1 MKTKLLIACLFVF
14 SFVSAQIP
22 TDETMRYL
30 FTNGSIV
37 NEANP
42 GTGDLVQSGSGV
54 TQEADR
60 DAFTNNAMKLNGVQ
74 YNGGQTPASNLTD
87 FALSF
92 WIKSPNVAGANR
104 AVLQM
109 YGAGGRGFR
118 LTQSTDGNS
127 GLLKF
132 DARGQ
137 NTTNGFNTDINTQE
151 LVNHYFDGGWH
162 HILIAGELNA
172 TTNNLEINFYLDGE
186 LLTSMSGTM
195 IASGTVPAFF
205 NGATLVIAP
214 TTTKYLNYI
223 DDVRFY
229 ERSLTASEI
238 DALATEYTEKRSYV
252 NPNATGANDGTTWTN
267 AYTDIST
274 ALDNFTYG
282 DIWVAQGTY
291 IPGTSR
297 NDSFKIP
304 SGAKIYGGFQG
315 TETTLADRDI
325 NLYPTI
331 FSGDVNQD
339 DTGVDFSGFNR
350 SENVYH
356 VVEVLGNKVRL
367 DGLTITSGQ
376 ADASTGENAVGGGIF
391 VDREVTELYVD
402 KCIIQKNVA
411 VNGGAG
417 VINLNMMTLNSLMEF
432 TNTRF
437 QENVSRY
444 GSSIYARANYIKW
457 VRLNIINCI
466 FDGDQVKDN
475 GSSLGLAGVVWLRAI
490 TYGARFNTKVINS
503 TFANNQLTATGAITE
518 RAVLGVSKYRG
529 IDVRIEVSNS
539 IFYTNTSN
547 TSTAPLSL
555 GRVNSDPVPNIRKVY
570 NSIGEDNFSNIA
582 AADKVAVSNSDPL
595 FTDAANS
602 DFTVQVGSP
611 TIDSG
616 DNTKVPAEITEDFLG
631 NQRIFNTAVDM
642 GVYEFGSSILGVQE
656 AYKLASF
663 TIYPNPVKNELN
675 INIEGE
681 IKNIEVYNYMGQK
694 VIQTTKSQIDT
705 NNLASGMYILKLY
718 KENGEIGVKRFL
730 KQ

>member
-42 GTGDLVQSGSGV
+42 GIGDLTQSGSGV

-60 DAFTNNAMKLNGVQ
+60 DALANNAMKLNGVQ

-104 AVLQM
+104 ALVQM

-132 DARGQ
+132 VARGE
-137 NTTNGFNTDINTQE
+137 NTTNGFNVDINTQE

-162 HILIAGELNA
+162 HVLITGELNV
-172 TTNNLEINFYLDGE
+172 TNNNLGINFYLDGE

-229 ERSLTASEI
+229 ERSLTTGEI
-238 DALATEYTEKRSYV
+238 DALATEYTEKRTYV
-252 NPNATGANDGTTWTN
+252 NVNATGANDGTTWAN
-267 AYTDIST
+267 AYTDVST
-274 ALDNFTYG
+274 ALDNFTFG
-282 DIWVAQGTY
+282 DIWVAQGIY

-315 TETTLADRDI
+315 TETDLSDRDI
-325 NLYPTI
+325 DLYPTI

-350 SENVYH
+350 TENVYH

-402 KCIIQKNVA
+402 KCIVQKNAA

-417 VINLNMMTLNSLMEF
+417 VMNLNMMTLNSLMEF

-437 QENVSRY
+437 QENVSRH
-444 GSSIYARANYIKW
+444 GSSIYARANYTKW

-475 GSSLGLAGVVWLRAI
+475 GSSLGLAGVVWLRSI

-529 IDVRIEVSNS
+529 IDMRIEVSNS
-539 IFYTNTSN
+539 IFYNNTSN

-555 GRVNSDPVPNIRKVY
+555 GRINSDPVPNIRKVY

-582 AADKVAVSNSDPL
+582 ATDKVAVSDSDPL
-595 FTDAANS
+595 FTDATNS
-602 DFTVQVGSP
+602 DFTIQMGSP
-611 TIDSG
+611 AIDSG
-616 DNTKVPAEITEDFLG
+616 DNTKVPVEITEDFLG
-631 NQRIFNTAVDM
+631 NQRIFNSDVDM
-642 GVYEFGSSILGVQE
+642 GVYEFGSSTLGVQE
-656 AYKLASF
+656 VYKLVSF
-663 TIYPNPVKNELN
+663 VIYPNPVKNQLN
-675 INIEGE
+675 IHIEGE
-681 IKNIEVYNYMGQK
+681 IKNIEVYNYTGQK
-694 VIQTTKSQIDT
+694 VIQTTKGQIDT
-705 NNLASGMYILKLY
+705 SNLASGMYILKLY
-718 KENGEIGVKRFL
+718 KENGEVGVKRFL